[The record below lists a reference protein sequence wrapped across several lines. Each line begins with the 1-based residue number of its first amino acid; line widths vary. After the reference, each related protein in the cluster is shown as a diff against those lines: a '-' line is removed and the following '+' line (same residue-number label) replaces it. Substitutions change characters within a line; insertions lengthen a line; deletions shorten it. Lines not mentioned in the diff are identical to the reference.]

1 MRILGLDIGEKV
13 IGAAISDPLKTIA
26 QGIESIKRLSI
37 KEDIE
42 NIKRL
47 INDYEVEKLVIGLP
61 KMMNGKIGIQAQ
73 KVINFVQQL
82 ENEIDI
88 PIIMTDE
95 RLTTVIADKVLI
107 EGNMRRKKRKQTIDK
122 VAATLILQGYLD
134 SYVWR

>member
-1 MRILGLDIGEKV
+1 MRILGLDIGEKI
-13 IGAAISDPLKTIA
+13 IGAAISDPLQTIA
-26 QGIESIKRLSI
+26 QGIESIKRKSI

-47 INDYEVEKLVIGLP
+47 INDYEVEKLVVGLP
-61 KMMNGKIGIQAQ
+61 KMMNGTIGIQAQ

-82 ENEIDI
+82 ENELDI

-95 RLTTVIADKVLI
+95 RLTTVIADKALI
-107 EGNMRRKKRKQTIDK
+107 EGNMRRRKRKQTIDK

-134 SYVWR
+134 SHV

>member
-26 QGIESIKRLSI
+26 QGIESIRRISI

-61 KMMNGKIGIQAQ
+61 KMMNGKLGIQAQ

-82 ENEIDI
+82 ENEIDV

-107 EGNMRRKKRKQTIDK
+107 EGNMRRKKRKQAIDK

-134 SYVWR
+134 SYV

>member
-1 MRILGLDIGEKV
+1 MRILGLDIGEKI
-13 IGAAISDPLKTIA
+13 IGAAISDPLQTIA
-26 QGIESIKRLSI
+26 QGIESIKRISI

-61 KMMNGKIGIQAQ
+61 KMMNGTIGIQAQ

-82 ENEIDI
+82 ENELDI

-95 RLTTVIADKVLI
+95 RLTTVIADKALI
-107 EGNMRRKKRKQTIDK
+107 EGNMRRRKRKQTIDK

-134 SYVWR
+134 SNV

>member
-26 QGIESIKRLSI
+26 QGIESIRRISI

-82 ENEIDI
+82 ENEIDV
-88 PIIMTDE
+88 PIIMIDE

-107 EGNMRRKKRKQTIDK
+107 EGNMRRKKRKQAIDK

-134 SYVWR
+134 SYV